1 MKEYY
6 QLTAEETISHLNSTP
21 TGLSSEDAIRRLE
34 QNGKNSLPKGKQQTI
49 TNVFFSQFKNTLVLI
64 LLICAIVSYFAGE
77 KIDTLFIIIVI
88 LTDAIVGTIQEWHA
102 EQNANHLQNMM
113 TQTSKVLRDKK
124 ETEIKTEDLVIG
136 DIIIIESGDKIGAD
150 ARIIEQN
157 NLSIN
162 ESILTGESLATTKNN
177 QLISEKTNLS
187 DQTNMCFCGTTVMTG
202 RGKAIITNTGTNTE
216 IGKIAHAVINHQQEK
231 TPLVIRMEKF
241 TKQISY
247 LIAIIAIILTFILY
261 LKNYAPKEIF
271 FTVIALAIS
280 AIPEGLPVS
289 LTIALSI
296 ASNRMAK
303 RNVIVRKLNAV
314 ESLGSCTVIASDK
327 TGTLTLNEQTAK
339 KIILPDESTYEITGQ
354 GYNNEGTIQYQNE
367 QAKQN
372 EDTLNELIKLGIIN
386 NEAFLE
392 KENNKW
398 NYHGDAIDIA
408 FQVLAQKK
416 EITTNNKILKRIPYE
431 SENKYAI
438 TYYQENKQNYITMK
452 GSNETVLNYCQT
464 MIVNKQEVPIDKQK
478 IEELHDNLAKQ
489 GYRIIT
495 IAKGKADNLDTIPTL
510 TLIGL
515 TAFIDPIRKESKQA
529 IDKCKKAG
537 IKVIMITG
545 DHPLTATTI
554 AKELNLIQNENQ
566 VATGKQ
572 LEMFENKSEQELDQ
586 WIQNINVFSRVTP
599 NQKLTIVESYKRLG
613 EFIAVTGDGVNDA
626 PAMKSANI
634 GIAMGSGT
642 DVAKETSSMIITDD
656 NFLSI
661 VAGVE
666 EGRYAYNNIRKVVYL
681 LLSCGISEVL
691 FFTLAIIFNLPMPL
705 VAIQLLWLNLV
716 TNGIQDVALAFEKGD
731 PNIMKQKPRNPKES
745 IFNSLM
751 IKECLI
757 AGLFSG
763 TIVFILWHYLITQ
776 KQMDITVARSYILM
790 LMVLI
795 QNIHTFNCRSET
807 VSSFK
812 IPIKN
817 NPIVVLGVLG
827 TLILQLI
834 MNEVPFLSN
843 IIKTTPLSI
852 RTLGTIFLLA
862 LPILLLMELFKIIN
876 KKTRS

>member
-177 QLISEKTNLS
+177 QLIFEKTNLS